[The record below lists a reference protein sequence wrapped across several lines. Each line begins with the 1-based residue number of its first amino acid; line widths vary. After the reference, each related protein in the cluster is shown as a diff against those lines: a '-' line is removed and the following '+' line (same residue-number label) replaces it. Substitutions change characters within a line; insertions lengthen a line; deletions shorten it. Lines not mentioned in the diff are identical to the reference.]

1 MLIPSWKDSF
11 HVPGYCLNHQT
22 NLPAP
27 VNLNLSLMKEEAFG
41 SGGRRGIF
49 GLFHPIIAFFSRFD
63 SLRGI
68 TREGNI

>member
-22 NLPAP
+22 NLPAT

-41 SGGRRGIF
+41 CDGRRRIF
-49 GLFHPIIAFFSRFD
+49 GLFPFAMVLFLEVWLLERHYQ
-63 SLRGI
+63 G
-68 TREGNI
+68 GK